1 MTVYKYTFV
10 DFKLMLKYVL
20 CTFYN
25 RREAAYIK
33 RNVKE
38 REIYLGEKR
47 LFLDYNVINKNKY
60 CIMYVQQ
67 FYKES

>member
-1 MTVYKYTFV
+1 
-10 DFKLMLKYVL
+10 MLKYVL

-38 REIYLGEKR
+38 REIYLGEKKR
-47 LFLDYNVINKNKY
+47 LFIDYNVINKNIY